1 MLLIVS
7 DKEPAMKDNRT
18 VRRTFVKRVE
28 AERQWYSLYRLL
40 LELGSRHLPNEVTAN
55 DWAAAPSFPTEV
67 SYEGSRLCPR
77 VDPTPSRGANDHP
90 TTRPPAGPRADR
102 GLDDYAPTSLILL
115 CQNR

>member
-28 AERQWYSLYRLL
+28 AERQWNSLYRFL
-40 LELGSRHLPNEVTAN
+40 LELGSRHLPNKLTAA
-55 DWAAAPSFPTEV
+55 DRVDASSFCTEV
-67 SYEGSRLCPR
+67 SYEYSRLCPH

-90 TTRPPAGPRADR
+90 TTRPSASPCADR
-102 GLDDYAPTSLILL
+102 GLDDCAPPS
-115 CQNR
+115 